1 MPDLI
6 RTARVTGLFY
16 LGLAISGGLGF
27 LLIRPR
33 LFDADDAETT
43 LANVTGNE
51 ALARGGVAFEL
62 LIVGFQVLV
71 AIWFYRLFRDS
82 RPVAAASI
90 AAFGFV
96 NAIAVLV
103 SAAMLATAVDVAAD
117 GPATT
122 VQLLYQV
129 SENLWAVGNLFFGL
143 WLIPMGA
150 CVLTSRRMPRLLGW
164 VLEIGGVG
172 YVLAAFA
179 GVLTDSAPA
188 LIDAAVIP
196 ATVGEFWMIIYL
208 LVWGIRRS
216 SSPSPAPAIA
226 PVTS

>member
-16 LGLAISGGLGF
+16 LGLGISGALGF
-27 LLIRPR
+27 LLIRSR
-33 LFDADDAETT
+33 LFDADDAEAT
-43 LANVTGNE
+43 LANIAGNE
-51 ALARGGVAFEL
+51 GLARAGVAFEL
-62 LIVGFQVLV
+62 LIVLFQVLV
-71 AIWFYRLFRDS
+71 AIWFYRLFRDV

-96 NAIAVLV
+96 NAIAVLG
-103 SAAMLATAVDVAAD
+103 SAALLATAVDVATD
-117 GPATT
+117 GTATT

-150 CVLTSRRMPRLLGW
+150 CVLSSGRMPRPLGW
-164 VLEIGGVG
+164 LLEVGGVG

-179 GVLTDSAPA
+179 GVLTDTAQ
-188 LIDAAVIP
+188 AAIGAGTIL

-208 LVWGIRRS
+208 LGWGVRRS
-216 SSPSPAPAIA
+216 SATSPAPA
-226 PVTS
+226 T

>member
-6 RTARVTGLFY
+6 RTARVTGLYY
-16 LGLAISGGLGF
+16 LGLAVSGGLGF

-33 LFDADDAETT
+33 LFDADDAEAT
-43 LANVTGNE
+43 LANIAGNE
-51 ALARGGVAFEL
+51 ALARAGVAFEL
-62 LIVGFQVLV
+62 LVVGFQVLV

-96 NAIAVLV
+96 NAITVLG
-103 SAAMLATAVDVAAD
+103 SAALLATAVDIAPDGSAA
-117 GPATT
+117 T

-129 SENLWAVGNLFFGL
+129 SGNLWAVGNLFFGL

-150 CVLTSRRMPRLLGW
+150 CVLTSRRMPRPLGW
-164 VLEIGGVG
+164 VLEVGGVG

-179 GVLTDSAPA
+179 GVLTDGAQT
-188 LIDAAVIP
+188 LVDAAVIP

-208 LVWGIRRS
+208 LVRGVRR
-216 SSPSPAPAIA
+216 
-226 PVTS
+226 